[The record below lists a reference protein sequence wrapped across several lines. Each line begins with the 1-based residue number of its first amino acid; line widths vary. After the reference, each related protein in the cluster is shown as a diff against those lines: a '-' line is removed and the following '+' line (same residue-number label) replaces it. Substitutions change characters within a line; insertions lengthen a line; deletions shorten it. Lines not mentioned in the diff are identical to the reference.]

1 MMAFKKL
8 FETLLLAGSL
18 ILSGL
23 FSQGAAAAEYG
34 IDPSHTFIEFEISHL
49 GYSVLSGRFNTYSGS
64 FNWDADNPAASSIN
78 ITIKT
83 NSIDTNWAERD
94 KHLRSADFLDVETY
108 PEASFKSTKYS
119 GDANGGRLDGVLT
132 LHGVSK
138 PITLQIERVGEGKD
152 PWGGYRAG
160 FKGTT
165 SLKRADFGISYN
177 LGPAAET
184 MQFHLFVEGVRKQ

>member
-34 IDPSHTFIEFEISHL
+34 IAPSHTFIEFEISHL